1 LLDDRPLAGRVGS
14 GQVGSGRHA
23 ARAFRGED
31 SVLASVAV
39 TGARATA
46 LLTGASGLLGTW
58 LRRCAPPDVGVVSVV
73 HRRQLPGEVVMA
85 DLRDR
90 RAVQAAF
97 TAARP
102 GLVIHAG
109 YARDDTSIVE
119 ATRHVAD
126 MAADVRA
133 DLLFV
138 SSESVFSGDGRP
150 RSETSRP
157 DPVWDYG
164 RWKVAAEEIVR
175 SSKPDATIV
184 RLPLIISLAPE
195 DNILTD
201 IRRGLERGDLSV
213 WFTDE
218 MRQPANAADLARG
231 IWAIASLP
239 TASRA
244 GIWHLPGPERLSRS
258 EMAARALDA
267 VGLDRSSIITAPTP
281 PGAQRPR
288 DLNLTGSR
296 AERQINWAPR
306 PIHSM

>member
-1 LLDDRPLAGRVGS
+1 
-14 GQVGSGRHA
+14 
-23 ARAFRGED
+23 
-31 SVLASVAV
+31 
-39 TGARATA
+39 
-46 LLTGASGLLGTW
+46 
-58 LRRCAPPDVGVVSVV
+58 
-73 HRRQLPGEVVMA
+73 MA

-90 RAVQAAF
+90 SAVEAAF
-97 TAARP
+97 TAVRP
-102 GLVIHAG
+102 SLVIHAG

-119 ATRHVAD
+119 ATRYVAD

-133 DLLFV
+133 DLIFV
-138 SSESVFSGDGRP
+138 SSEAVFSGDGRP

-175 SSKPDATIV
+175 SSNPDAAIV
-184 RLPLIISLAPE
+184 RLPLIISRAPE
-195 DNILTD
+195 DNIISD
-201 IRRGLERGDLSV
+201 IRQGLERGDLSV

-231 IWAIASLP
+231 IWAIAALP

-296 AERQINWAPR
+296 AEHQINWAPSA
-306 PIHSM
+306 IHAM